1 MFSLGKIE
9 PGGTYMVVDARS
21 NPRKPLHELADF
33 SRRAKLV
40 PVNGSALPADSVVI
54 SSALSVADI
63 PLHLINTAKDLFQ
76 NRKKDYS
83 LRSVENIVN
92 AVKNETFRWENFDPI
107 ILWEEPTTL
116 KYYILSG
123 HSRTE
128 AFKRLAETGTV
139 YGGKSFDYIPAKI
152 SRVSLEEA
160 KEIARK
166 SNTLST
172 KETDTERAAYYRE
185 KRESGIPEKEL
196 REEAKTT
203 EGKDANKILALSY
216 LNPAGRIIAA
226 LESTDEADTT
236 TKNTIGTVAAW
247 IGSVRRSYPQLTDAH
262 ESELFEWLVYNGGYG
277 TKSGQ
282 ISNGDTFK
290 DKVYTLIM
298 RNTEF
303 GEFNAE
309 KPLNP
314 KNLESKGPYELAYEE
329 EMRAAEKALKEA
341 VSIRDAKRREFV
353 TRSKTDAT
361 VTQAIILKALE
372 PYENAII
379 LAQRAVID
387 LKKKAADVYAAEAAQ
402 PSLFG
407 LGALE
412 DKQFKEDLKA
422 FFDGTFEGNRF
433 NLGKASEVLKRCGFP
448 DTFIYMGTATL
459 REKLNKH
466 PELTYDV
473 LKGLPNKIAGPL
485 AVFESKTVPGR
496 KVILTEIETKI
507 GKLIGAFALRGKEV
521 KEVFAVSFH
530 SRTDFNILGWINE
543 GYLICAHKE
552 KIHHFLRDS
561 GYNCLKCKNALDLMT
576 KVKKYLYSPNISP
589 LGAVQVEIKTALSQ
603 NLTAHVAGCAKAVSD
618 MVNMGIPIDTALSTV
633 KKESGLA
640 AQEWRKVVAV
650 VQRQLQIFTKS
661 DINLNG
667 LGNPALMM
675 AAKETAKVLGPI
687 ILEQGLKYAAEKAKQ
702 YADNKKQPAELGAVE
717 VLAANKSQSFKA
729 DGRSYDGNPINYG
742 GYKPTY
748 RRLASYDHLIDAAA
762 NTHKYEGDQGLGFVL
777 DKIKK
782 IEKESRPQVVRLA
795 AHLYADTEAQAAFN
809 VWHWLK
815 TNIGYSLE
823 DHEQLRTPAR
833 SYKDRTWPKIDC
845 DDYAIFAA
853 ALLSNMGYKP
863 VFKVVA
869 FNGKANF
876 QHIYVIVGNH
886 VVDPVLDYYGADPK
900 NITNAMHVYTLQG
913 VPAAAKKA
921 SRRTNAKAGLLRNLA
936 RAHANGDTKKIRVY
950 RHILSRENRPEFLPL
965 AGLSH
970 LIADVQMEGFGAV
983 GFVWTKPV
991 EEFTEA
997 EIERVHLAGDAYALG
1012 EVEACLNARDEA
1024 MEGLGRI
1031 SKEERKK
1038 RIEARQTKRWAKQ
1051 DKRIQKRQAKRI
1063 ERVEKKNPDRA
1074 KKVKARIEKTNRRRN
1089 DLREANKGVS
1099 VARRVGR
1106 SFARFDPLAV
1116 TGRNSFLA
1124 VVKLN
1129 FRGLATNMS
1138 WGILSDDV
1146 LKKNGLSDTQI
1157 KNVRAA
1163 WEKLK
1168 KRWADLGGNPGA
1180 LSDAI
1185 KSGYKKKPLFGQ
1197 GKKGKAK
1204 GPKTLSGLGA
1214 ALKLAARKN
1223 MLRGTVQELSGLGG
1237 LGGPQ
1242 FAAIAAAAAAVIGAL
1257 IPVITTVVKAAGKTD
1272 AGAGAAAVDP
1282 ANVDDSTIEYPEG
1295 EAMPVTEDQM
1305 YEEAFPEDQEAE
1317 EYEEEAPADQ
1327 EEEEYTEDTETDT
1340 ETEY

>member
-54 SSALSVADI
+54 SSALSVVDI

-107 ILWEEPTTL
+107 ILWEEPQTL

-152 SRVSLEEA
+152 SRVTLEEA

-247 IGSVRRSYPQLTDAH
+247 IGSVRRSYPQITDAH

-379 LAQRAVID
+379 VAQRAVID

-407 LGALE
+407 LGA
-412 DKQFKEDLKA
+412 
-422 FFDGTFEGNRF
+422 
-433 NLGKASEVLKRCGFP
+433 
-448 DTFIYMGTATL
+448 
-459 REKLNKH
+459 
-466 PELTYDV
+466 
-473 LKGLPNKIAGPL
+473 
-485 AVFESKTVPGR
+485 
-496 KVILTEIETKI
+496 
-507 GKLIGAFALRGKEV
+507 
-521 KEVFAVSFH
+521 
-530 SRTDFNILGWINE
+530 
-543 GYLICAHKE
+543 
-552 KIHHFLRDS
+552 
-561 GYNCLKCKNALDLMT
+561 
-576 KVKKYLYSPNISP
+576 
-589 LGAVQVEIKTALSQ
+589 VQVEIKTVLSQ

-650 VQRQLQIFTKS
+650 IQRQLQIFTKS

-687 ILEQGLKYAAEKAKQ
+687 ILEQGLKYAAETAKRA
-702 YADNKKQPAELGAVE
+702 ADNKKQPAELGAVE

-762 NTHKYEGDQGLGFVL
+762 NTHTYEGDQGLGFVL

-833 SYKDRTWPKIDC
+833 SWKDRTWPKIDC

-950 RHILSRENRPEFLPL
+950 RHILSRDNRPEFLPL

-970 LIADVQMEGFGAV
+970 LIADVQMEGLGAV

-1038 RIEARQTKRWAKQ
+1038 RIEARQAKRWAKQ

-1063 ERVEKKNPDRA
+1063 ERVEKKNPNRA

-1138 WGILSDDV
+1138 WGILSDEV
-1146 LKKNGLSDTQI
+1146 LKKNGLNDAQI

-1214 ALKLAARKN
+1214 VLKLAARKN

-1237 LGGPQ
+1237 LAGPQ

-1282 ANVDDSTIEYPEG
+1282 ENVDDSTIEYPEG

-1327 EEEEYTEDTETDT
+1327 EEEEYSDETETDL